1 MTGSAVPP
9 GWIWLSG
16 WLSTALILMLS
27 GCAGTPSGDFLPGED
42 GGPRAPVDVSHI
54 PDAVPRVEPRS
65 ELGNPDSYVVDGRR
79 YYVMQS
85 GDGYSQRGIAS
96 WYGTK
101 FHGRRTASGEP
112 YNMYAMTAAHKTLPL
127 PTYVRVTNLDNGR
140 SVIVR
145 VNDRGPFHGNRLIDL
160 SYAAAKK
167 LDVIATG
174 TAPVEI
180 RAIDPRSY
188 QRAPVLA
195 LGQPSSKAPE
205 TKDTGLYLQVGA
217 FASLQNAEQLRAQLH
232 AVFDSV
238 KISAGKTAA
247 KATVYRVRIGPL
259 GDETQAKQ
267 VAARLSKIGIA
278 FSRVSLD

>member
-1 MTGSAVPP
+1 M
-9 GWIWLSG
+9 
-16 WLSTALILMLS
+16 
-27 GCAGTPSGDFLPGED
+27 FK
-42 GGPRAPVDVSHI
+42 R
-54 PDAVPRVEPRS
+54 
-65 ELGNPDSYVVDGRR
+65 
-79 YYVMQS
+79 
-85 GDGYSQRGIAS
+85 
-96 WYGTK
+96 
-101 FHGRRTASGEP
+101 
-112 YNMYAMTAAHKTLPL
+112 
-127 PTYVRVTNLDNGR
+127 
-140 SVIVR
+140 
-145 VNDRGPFHGNRLIDL
+145 
-160 SYAAAKK
+160 
-167 LDVIATG
+167 
-174 TAPVEI
+174 
-180 RAIDPRSY
+180 Y